1 MVRDALHTWDCL
13 CVVCVYM
20 CVCVCVYVVV
30 LVLCCWHTI
39 HQVFRS
45 IGYKSVKV
53 DKDIPFDHNK
63 GIVLN
68 EKGRI
73 VSGEQH
79 VTLRHPCVCVR
90 VNGCYLYYLLL

>member
-1 MVRDALHTWDCL
+1 
-13 CVVCVYM
+13 
-20 CVCVCVYVVV
+20 
-30 LVLCCWHTI
+30 
-39 HQVFRS
+39 VFRS
-45 IGYKSVKV
+45 IGYKSVRV

-79 VTLRHPCVCVR
+79 VSLRCLCACVR
-90 VNGCYLYYLLL
+90 VCMSMVATCTVIPFVTPSCCLAID

>member
-1 MVRDALHTWDCL
+1 M
-13 CVVCVYM
+13 
-20 CVCVCVYVVV
+20 YVVV

-45 IGYKSVKV
+45 IGYKSVRV

-79 VTLRHPCVCVR
+79 VTLRHPCVCACQR
-90 VNGCYLYYLLL
+90 LLLVLPVTLIPIVISSCCLAVD

>member
-1 MVRDALHTWDCL
+1 M
-13 CVVCVYM
+13 
-20 CVCVCVYVVV
+20 YVVV

-45 IGYKSVKV
+45 IGYKSVRV

-79 VTLRHPCVCVR
+79 VTLRHPCMCACVST
-90 VNGCYLYYLLL
+90 VATCTTCYCDTYCHFFLLPCR